1 MGQALKTGRSLV
13 IVLQA
18 LLALLLVASLYLFAA
33 TASIGDTYQPGIS
46 AFRLRLHPVLTV
58 IMFAGCPLAAALL
71 GSSAWRAA
79 GRVGA
84 RLAMTALIISA
95 AFVGALAVAR
105 VTGLNCSAVPPAE
118 RVLEATLR
126 YALRCPEF
134 SNRSFTTPLITG
146 LTSLVLV
153 LIASRAQLERP
164 SRDPS
169 IGER

>member
-1 MGQALKTGRSLV
+1 MGQALRAARALV

-18 LLALLLVASLYLFAA
+18 LLATLLVASLYLFAA
-33 TASIGDTYQPGIS
+33 TASIGDTDQPGIS

-58 IMFAGCPLAAALL
+58 IMFAGSPLAAALL
-71 GSSAWRAA
+71 GSPAWRAA
-79 GRVGA
+79 GRVGS
-84 RLAMTALIISA
+84 RLAMTALIISV
-95 AFVGALAVAR
+95 AFAGALAIAR
-105 VTGLNCSAVPPAE
+105 VTGPHCSAAPPAE

-134 SNRSFTTPLITG
+134 SYRSFTTPLITG

-169 IGER
+169 VGER